1 MITGIL
7 MSLNDPQWG
16 NNKGSNQGP
25 PDLEDLW
32 RDFNRRLSGLF
43 GKKGAEVR
51 AMVDRARR
59 SMPRFLAA
67 GSGPLSCLS
76 FWSGWQADSMSSMPA
91 SAAWS

>member
-32 RDFNRRLSGLF
+32 RDFNRRLSALF
-43 GKKGAEVR
+43 GRKGG
-51 AMVDRARR
+51 
-59 SMPRFLAA
+59 
-67 GSGPLSCLS
+67 GSGDGGSRPPLNAKAFGGGIGAIDHRLPVLDPCPTYIQLV
-76 FWSGWQADSMSSMPA
+76 QRCVIR
-91 SAAWS
+91 